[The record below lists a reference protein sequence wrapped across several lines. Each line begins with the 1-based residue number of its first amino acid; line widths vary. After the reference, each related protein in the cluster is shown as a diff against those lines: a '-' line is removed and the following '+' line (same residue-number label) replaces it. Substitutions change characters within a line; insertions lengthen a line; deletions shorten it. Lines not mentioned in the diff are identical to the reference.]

1 MMAQRVMVSP
11 TLVVSVSD
19 TQYIVQNSGFALV
32 NEPTQTDRSQSN
44 PYFCLDLS
52 VCLPTPTF
60 QDPTEDAVFCDV
72 S

>member
-19 TQYIVQNSGFALV
+19 TQYIVQNSGFALI

-44 PYFCLDLS
+44 PYFVWISVFASPPPHFRIPHKMQLS
-52 VCLPTPTF
+52 CG
-60 QDPTEDAVFCDV
+60 V